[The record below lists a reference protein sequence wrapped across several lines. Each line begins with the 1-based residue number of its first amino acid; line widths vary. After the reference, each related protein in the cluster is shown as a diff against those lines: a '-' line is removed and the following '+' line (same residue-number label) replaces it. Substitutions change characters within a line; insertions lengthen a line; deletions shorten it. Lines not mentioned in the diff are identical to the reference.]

1 MTEKYSNCY
10 KIKYYSFSNA
20 SGTQTWIEL
29 SKLKIIL
36 ITPERAVSSPSNKN
50 HISNNIVSDQY
61 VKHNSQSNEG
71 NVQENWLIDEIYVN
85 QRSCFQMLKKKN

>member
-1 MTEKYSNCY
+1 MTEKYSKCY
-10 KIKYYSFSNA
+10 KIKYYYFSNA

-29 SKLKIIL
+29 SKLKKLLII
-36 ITPERAVSSPSNKN
+36 PERAVSSPSNN
-50 HISNNIVSDQY
+50 HHISNNIVSDQY